1 MSFKYNIFLTCVQG
15 KVHSSIHQTQQL
27 HVRKSIDEQLLEF
40 KGQKN
45 QLMKNVWEINYSFN
59 GSKLSFY
66 ELGVC
71 GFYFLWNNL
80 LEYMKL

>member
-45 QLMKNVWEINYSFN
+45 QLMKNV
-59 GSKLSFY
+59 
-66 ELGVC
+66 
-71 GFYFLWNNL
+71 
-80 LEYMKL
+80 